1 MIELERGQYSGQ
13 FSRMYRYLKKNK
25 LFLYLDIEF
34 LKEDFRISFKTL
46 IFSSDLNLSCYLNI
60 LSTWSDRFF
69 MTLCK
74 FFYTYHAYFI
84 TSFSRSVSSS

>member
-13 FSRMYRYLKKNK
+13 FSRMYRYLKNKNK

-46 IFSSDLNLSCYLNI
+46 IFTCDLNLSCYLNV
-60 LSTWSDRFF
+60 LLTWSDRFF
-69 MTLCK
+69 M
-74 FFYTYHAYFI
+74 Y
-84 TSFSRSVSSS
+84 V